1 VENNKELQQQLH
13 TKKNGQIYSTLS
25 ILLSLLF
32 CSVYFSA
39 QSTFLLSLL
48 FCSVYCSAQS
58 TVLLSLPIPVHW
70 KHNTTQHS
78 TNHNTTS
85 WLLLASTQHGW
96 LHQQ

>member
-39 QSTFLLSLL
+39 QSTVLLSLL
-48 FCSVYCSAQS
+48 FCSVYRSQY
-58 TVLLSLPIPVHW
+58 TG
-70 KHNTTQHS
+70 NTTQH
-78 TNHNTTS
+78 NTAQITTR
-85 WLLLASTQHGW
+85 LAGYY
-96 LHQQ
+96 